1 MPPASAPRNLPMLA
15 IRMTASVK
23 PSSAGSSRVRR
34 SMPRPA
40 TAKNTGLKK
49 AMMKPRSWLSICSVR
64 IGDWPIRMPATKAPR
79 ALCTPIS
86 SVVSAIVSMMS
97 RMALITGT
105 SVVEV
110 VVAPDDDARHRAPAH
125 GEADGQEQRR
135 EPDAHADMLE
145 VHRTVGGDAGDDGD
159 DDPGQAV
166 VEDGGGQDELAE
178 VAPDG
183 ADLHQ
188 HHGDDLDRRDGQRR
202 AEEERGHQARRARG
216 DQLCRQRI
224 GQGHAADER
233 HRDAEQR
240 CRDHRPALAVHQS
253 EVGLHAGQQQQ
264 EQNTDLRDGIDHA
277 LERRR
282 FGKNQVPQLR
292 QHGAEDRGAE
302 QHARQQLAEDRR
314 LADAGHALADQPA
327 EKQQQDQ
334 LGREDRRRV
343 VSCHACLR
351 LR

>member
-1 MPPASAPRNLPMLA
+1 MPEM
-15 IRMTASVK
+15 M
-23 PSSAGSSRVRR
+23 
-34 SMPRPA
+34 
-40 TAKNTGLKK
+40 
-49 AMMKPRSWLSICSVR
+49 AMMIQARLS
-64 IGDWPIRMPATKAPR
+64 
-79 ALCTPIS
+79 
-86 SVVSAIVSMMS
+86 S
-97 RMALITGT
+97 RMAVARMSWPRSRRMAPISISTMPTILTDEMDSAVPRKSAVTRRVALEGI
-105 SVVEV
+105 SV
-110 VVAPDDDARHRAPAH
+110 
-125 GEADGQEQRR
+125 
-135 EPDAHADMLE
+135 
-145 VHRTVGGDAGDDGD
+145 
-159 DDPGQAV
+159 
-166 VEDGGGQDELAE
+166 
-178 VAPDG
+178 
-183 ADLHQ
+183 
-188 HHGDDLDRRDGQRR
+188 
-202 AEEERGHQARRARG
+202 
-216 DQLCRQRI
+216 CRQRI
-224 GQGHAADER
+224 GQGHPADER

-240 CRDHRPALAVHQS
+240 CRDHRPALAVHQG

-282 FGKNQVPQLR
+282 FGKNEVPQIR